1 MDRNRF
7 EHICLEVEA
16 GRDAFTSHP
25 DTDEQGIVTSC
36 IKPTNHLIVETA
48 GGEKRSWDY
57 HECED
62 LHRPK
67 SGPMVT

>member
-1 MDRNRF
+1 MDRNRY
-7 EHICLEVEA
+7 EHLCHEVEA

-25 DTDEQGIVTSC
+25 VSNEQGIVTSC
-36 IKPTNHLIVETA
+36 IRQSDHLIVETSD
-48 GGEKRSWDY
+48 GQKRCWDF

-62 LHRPK
+62 LKHPK